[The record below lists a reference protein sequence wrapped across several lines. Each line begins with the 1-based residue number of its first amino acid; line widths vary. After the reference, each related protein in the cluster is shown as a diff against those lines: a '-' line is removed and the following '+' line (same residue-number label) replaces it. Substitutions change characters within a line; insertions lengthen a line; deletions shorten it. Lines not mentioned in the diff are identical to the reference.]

1 MLTIFR
7 YTLRRFWGQILGWG
21 IALAL
26 LAALIVG
33 MYDSIA
39 DQQAQFEVLL
49 ESYPPELMAFFGA
62 DDFATSLFTPE
73 GFISV
78 ELFSWMPIVIGI
90 FAVLM
95 GSGLLVGDEE
105 KGTLDLIL
113 AHPLSR
119 TQLFMGRLLAFV
131 SATLGILAILWLGF
145 VVTMN
150 WSTNMNI
157 GWGTMWLPLISL
169 LAELLL
175 FGALALLLSMLLPS
189 RRMAASVAGLLM
201 VASFFITSLANISE
215 DLETIA
221 RFSPLNYYQSGEAF
235 HGLNWQWLGGLLL
248 VTMVFVLLAWWRFWR
263 RDIRVGGE
271 GGWRLPSF
279 SRLLLRR
286 SQSQRSPEPSL
297 SARQRS
303 PDRGEGGGKLRRRG
317 QAVLLA
323 VQSRSKTL
331 TVFGYTLRRLR
342 GQILWW
348 GICLGLMAMLV
359 ISLYDSFADQQAQ
372 FDQVLASYP
381 PELMAFFGIDL
392 ATTSMFSPEG
402 FISVEF
408 FSFIA
413 PIALGIFAVL
423 TGSGLLAGDEEKGTL
438 DLILAHPVS
447 RTSLFM
453 GRLLGFVTATV
464 GILAIVWLGFIAAM
478 SWSVMSIGRGAMLL
492 PLLSLL
498 AVLLVFSTLALL
510 LSMVLPSRGMAA
522 SVAGFV
528 MVGSYF
534 ITSLAK
540 VNEDLET
547 IARFSPLNYYQSGE
561 AIHGLNGQWWGGLLL
576 VAAIFTLL
584 AWWRFWRRDIRV
596 GGEGGWR
603 LPSLSLPFRRSAG
616 AERKA

>member
-1 MLTIFR
+1 MLTVFW
-7 YTLRRFWGQILGWG
+7 YTLRRFRGQILGWG

-39 DQQAQFEVLL
+39 DQQAQFEILL
-49 ESYPPELMAFFGA
+49 ESYPPELMAFMGA
-62 DDFATSLFTPE
+62 DDMATSMFTPE
-73 GFISV
+73 GFVSY
-78 ELFSWMPIVIGI
+78 EFFSWMPIVIGI

-95 GSGLLVGDEE
+95 GSGLLASDEE

-131 SATLGILAILWLGF
+131 TATLGILAIVWLGF

-150 WSTNMNI
+150 WSINMNI
-157 GWGTMWLPLISL
+157 GWGRMCLPLLAL

-175 FGALALLLSMLLPS
+175 FGALALLLSMVLPS
-189 RRMAASVAGLLM
+189 RRMAASVAGLAL
-201 VASFFITSLANISE
+201 VASFFITSLARIDE
-215 DLETIA
+215 RLETVA
-221 RFSPLNYYQSGEAF
+221 KLSPLNYYQSGEAI

-248 VTMVFVLLAWWRFWR
+248 ATMVFVLLAWWRFWR

-279 SRLLLRR
+279 SRLHLRR
-286 SQSQRSPEPSL
+286 SQSQRSPEPGL
-297 SARQRS
+297 SARQRPS
-303 PDRGEGGGKLRRRG
+303 DRGEGGAKLRRRG

-342 GQILWW
+342 GQILGW
-348 GICLGLMAMLV
+348 GIALGLLVMLV
-359 ISLYDSFADQQAQ
+359 VSLYGAFADQQAQ
-372 FDQVLASYP
+372 LDQILAAYP
-381 PELMAFFGIDL
+381 PELMAFFGIDT

-408 FSFIA
+408 FSFA
-413 PIALGIFAVL
+413 PVIIGIFAVL
-423 TGSGLLAGDEEKGTL
+423 VGSGLLAGDEEKGTL

-453 GRLLGFVTATV
+453 GRLLAFVTATV
-464 GILAIVWLGFIAAM
+464 GILAIVWLGF
-478 SWSVMSIGRGAMLL
+478 SVATSRSSMGIGWGAILL

-528 MVGSYF
+528 MVASYF
-534 ITSLAK
+534 VSSLATID
-540 VNEDLET
+540 ERLET
-547 IARFSPLNYYQSGE
+547 VAKLSPLSYYQSGE
-561 AIHGLNGQWWGGLLL
+561 AIHGLNWQWLGGLLL
-576 VAAIFTLL
+576 VAVIFTLL

-596 GGEGGWR
+596 GGERGWR

-616 AERKA
+616 AGRKA